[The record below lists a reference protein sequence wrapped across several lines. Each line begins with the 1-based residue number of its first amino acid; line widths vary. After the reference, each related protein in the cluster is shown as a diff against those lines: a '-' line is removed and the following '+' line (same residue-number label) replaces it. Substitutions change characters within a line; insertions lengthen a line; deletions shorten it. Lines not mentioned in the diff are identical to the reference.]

1 MKLKEQV
8 LLILMSSKGD
18 YISGEDISKQ
28 LYVSR
33 NAVWKAINTLR
44 ADGFIIDAVPNKGYL
59 LSGGETDDFTRY
71 GKLRIKQLL
80 KKTAA
85 DADITIK
92 DKVTSTNTLLR
103 SSAENGAPDKTVL
116 IANEQTKGRGRHGKS
131 FYSPADSGI
140 YMSILLRPEF
150 KADKAFFIT
159 AGAAVS
165 VVRAIKKICGIDA
178 GIKWVNDIMLDG
190 KKVCGILT
198 EAVTDFESGSL
209 QYAVMGLGI
218 NISRPRGGF
227 PSEISDIASSL
238 YSDKVAG
245 NELKCSL
252 SAEILNNFFDIYSHT
267 SIEKLIDEYKRY
279 SVVLGK
285 RIKVISS
292 NEEYYATAIDIDT
305 NARLIVKDN
314 TGNTHTLSSAE
325 VSVREGQGL

>member
-1 MKLKEQV
+1 M
-8 LLILMSSKGD
+8 
-18 YISGEDISKQ
+18 
-28 LYVSR
+28 
-33 NAVWKAINTLR
+33 
-44 ADGFIIDAVPNKGYL
+44 
-59 LSGGETDDFTRY
+59 
-71 GKLRIKQLL
+71 
-80 KKTAA
+80 
-85 DADITIK
+85 
-92 DKVTSTNTLLR
+92 
-103 SSAENGAPDKTVL
+103 
-116 IANEQTKGRGRHGKS
+116 
-131 FYSPADSGI
+131 
-140 YMSILLRPEF
+140 
-150 KADKAFFIT
+150 
-159 AGAAVS
+159 
-165 VVRAIKKICGIDA
+165 RAIKKICGIDA

-218 NISRPRGGF
+218 NINRPKGGF

-238 YSDKVAG
+238 YSDEVAG

-267 SIEKLIDEYKRY
+267 SIEKLIEEYKRY